1 MLTQVDYTAFFNC
14 RGLVI
19 CNQPVGGSTPF
30 ASSNFSLRHKHR
42 PIGTVSV
49 APSRWPLSSAECRYL
64 TYPADSLPTVHRSA
78 R

>member
-30 ASSNFSLRHKHR
+30 ASSNFSFSTHHR
-42 PIGTVSV
+42 T
-49 APSRWPLSSAECRYL
+49 RWPLTSAECRYL
-64 TYPADSLPTVHRSA
+64 TYPADSSSRVRHSA